1 MWQCWNLIWFKII
14 SEYSIW
20 ISSYWI
26 WWHGEIKSY
35 VSLDPLL
42 RYHSFLHFLSS
53 FLKDAFHESGWWLNT
68 QAFPNSAQSNKKRSI
83 LHNYASACIACN
95 KNKISLS
102 ARTTHCSVFYLR
114 EFLQS
119 VELRLETHRRESV
132 SWNLVWTL
140 NSAFLETGFVWPKK
154 KRIWWLL
161 SERHTCLKHM
171 LSSSLFVHFQL
182 GLPILEKKVHPD
194 QQS

>member
-53 FLKDAFHESGWWLNT
+53 YLKDAFHESGWWLNT

-140 NSAFLETGFVWPKK
+140 NSAFLEAGFVWPI
-154 KRIWWLL
+154 KRKDLMTLIWKAHLFETHVEFFSLCAL
-161 SERHTCLKHM
+161 SIGASNLW
-171 LSSSLFVHFQL
+171 
-182 GLPILEKKVHPD
+182 KKVHRD